1 MAHKTTIATKE
12 KNERLY
18 RAILALETEGECYA
32 FFQDLCTIAE
42 LRSMEQR
49 YEVATLLSEGM
60 VYSDILERTGASSA
74 TISRV
79 NRALLNGTCG
89 TGTMTWLLTGRGY
102 ELIGVDGSEEMLAAA
117 MEKSG
122 QVEGIPPIF
131 LHQSMPQLDLYGTVD
146 AAICCLDSLNYLTRP
161 ADVQRTFRRLH
172 LFIAPGGLLV
182 FDINTVAKL
191 AALDGQVFL
200 DETEDTYC
208 VWRTEYHRGLC
219 TYYMDLFDRRRDGA
233 WQRELEIH
241 RQRAYTTEELTGWL
255 RAAGFNDIR
264 TWGDRK
270 LRRPTEN
277 EQRIYFSC
285 IRE

>member
-1 MAHKTTIATKE
+1 MSSYDALAASYDALTVDVE
-12 KNERLY
+12 Y
-18 RAILALETEGECYA
+18 RRRADYLTRQFHRSAFPVETVLDLA
-32 FFQDLCTIAE
+32 
-42 LRSMEQR
+42 
-49 YEVATLLSEGM
+49 
-60 VYSDILERTGASSA
+60 
-74 TISRV
+74 
-79 NRALLNGTCG
+79 CG
-89 TGTMTWLLTGRGY
+89 TGTMACLLAERGY
-102 ELIGVDGSEEMLAAA
+102 RMIAVDGSEEMLTQAAWKAAA
-117 MEKSG
+117 LE
-122 QVEGIPPIF
+122 QPPMF

-172 LFIAPGGLLV
+172 LFIAPGGPLV

-264 TWGDRK
+264 TWGDGK